1 LCLFCRFPKKNQNFS
16 KIFALI
22 FNYLR
27 KYFQKHDFCHSFW
40 HLQHLILCQQIGRT
54 GDVNTPNII
63 NKLKFNT
70 MKTTVSLHSLMILG
84 SKERKSLSGAIK
96 TSKATSTAFWN
107 RINDKIKRD
116 QVDPAWI
123 VEHATDKQRND
134 KQGNKR
140 EHWSAWLVEQIVAN
154 HYKSLQ

>member
-1 LCLFCRFPKKNQNFS
+1 
-16 KIFALI
+16 
-22 FNYLR
+22 
-27 KYFQKHDFCHSFW
+27 
-40 HLQHLILCQQIGRT
+40 
-54 GDVNTPNII
+54 
-63 NKLKFNT
+63 
-70 MKTTVSLHSLMILG
+70 MKTTTSLHNLMIQG
-84 SKERKSLSGAIK
+84 SRERKSLSGAIK

-107 RINDKIKRD
+107 AINSKIKRD

-140 EHWSAWLVEQIVAN
+140 GHWSAWLVEQIIAN